1 MRKKFIFAAA
11 LCLTTLSLTDNIN
24 AAVQITQE
32 VQQDGRTIR
41 GTVIDNTGKTGGYK
55 TGSRKALRGW
65 FHEDRKSVV

>member
-41 GTVIDNTGKTGGYK
+41 GTVIDNTG
-55 TGSRKALRGW
+55 
-65 FHEDRKSVV
+65 EPVI